1 MNREQKEHRIPL
13 GRWEPKP
20 ALLDAHAA
28 GIQRRDLKKI
38 PLLLSLEHS
47 HILSFSLSLSWPWPW
62 PLAMLLVGAVAAA
75 ELRLTR

>member
-47 HILSFSLSLSWPWPW
+47 HILSFSLSLM
-62 PLAMLLVGAVAAA
+62 AMAMAIGHAVGW
-75 ELRLTR
+75 RRCSS